1 MKFESALQQT
11 TAPRAQRQSGSYAV
25 GFSDATRGGR
35 VARGAFWR
43 PRSAHARNRGFGVR
57 LTGWVYGD
65 LKRWIA
71 LGSAGHAVLTDL
83 VPSAAVLVS
92 RALTNT
98 RCSPRLSRAVA
109 PSPSRWRAC
118 PVCPQTV
125 QQAAAGVRIS
135 DAHIMQR
142 PSLFLAALWGAVP
155 GRSSLR

>member
-1 MKFESALQQT
+1 MSNLGS
-11 TAPRAQRQSGSYAV
+11 QRTLAAKRPDDSYAV

-83 VPSAAVLVS
+83 VWRPLIEKSPAFS
-92 RALTNT
+92 RSP
-98 RCSPRLSRAVA
+98 CSTRLS
-109 PSPSRWRAC
+109 
-118 PVCPQTV
+118 
-125 QQAAAGVRIS
+125 
-135 DAHIMQR
+135 
-142 PSLFLAALWGAVP
+142 
-155 GRSSLR
+155 SSVV